1 MQLRYNFRLYP
12 TPAQRQSLARA
23 FGCARVVF
31 NDGLRL
37 RVDAHRAGLA
47 YVPDGVLLK
56 TVTTDAKLT
65 PERAWLTE
73 VSAVVLQQ
81 AVADLNRAYRAF
93 FDSVVGRRKGARVG
107 HPRFRSKKD
116 SRQSVRFTNNS
127 HFRITD
133 TGELRLPKIGDVEVR
148 WSRQLP
154 TAPSSVTVT
163 KDACDRYFASF
174 VVEVAEVAL
183 PSTEAE
189 VGIDQ
194 AVRTGAPS
202 HRQVRAHVPDVLDV
216 WCGGRSQIA
225 VGAEVD
231 LWCLQD
237 RPRPGPQC
245 STQHPRARTCR
256 EVKRLWRGRKTWSD
270 PGRPR

>member
-1 MQLRYNFRLYP
+1 M
-12 TPAQRQSLARA
+12 
-23 FGCARVVF
+23 
-31 NDGLRL
+31 
-37 RVDAHRAGLA
+37 DAHRAGLA

-127 HFRITD
+127 HFRVTD